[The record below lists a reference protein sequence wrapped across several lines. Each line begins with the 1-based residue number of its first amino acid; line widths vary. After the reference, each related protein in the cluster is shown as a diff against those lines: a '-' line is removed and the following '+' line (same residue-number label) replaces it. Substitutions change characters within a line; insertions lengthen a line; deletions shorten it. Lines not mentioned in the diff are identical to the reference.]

1 MKYDKYRAYINTDKG
16 FYLVDITNTLVDAI
30 DKINSIGNGINYI
43 IIGHD
48 DEQDIDNFKMCWGRN
63 DEGDK
68 IIMSGH
74 IEYHNG
80 FPVWVDE
87 ETRFVT
93 SYTSI
98 TTEISKDLKYY
109 PSTTTTPIEYEPYKN
124 IKYESLYVM

>member
-1 MKYDKYRAYINTDKG
+1 
-16 FYLVDITNTLVDAI
+16 
-30 DKINSIGNGINYI
+30 
-43 IIGHD
+43 
-48 DEQDIDNFKMCWGRN
+48 
-63 DEGDK
+63 
-68 IIMSGH
+68 MSGH

-124 IKYESLYVM
+124 IKYESFTMICKENDKKR